1 MKLLQLELD
10 SLFKLPGL
18 AGPFASCV
26 WIKEGIS
33 TDGRNRIRCVAGL
46 FQHVDIWMNEN
57 MEVNKIQERAR
68 HAELL
73 HAHSYQQTGRRS
85 GQVHYH

>member
-33 TDGRNRIRCVAGL
+33 TDGRNRIRCVTGL

-57 MEVNKIQERAR
+57 MEVNSMEALK
-68 HAELL
+68 
-73 HAHSYQQTGRRS
+73 TGYSES
-85 GQVHYH
+85 GVENVGGGEVA